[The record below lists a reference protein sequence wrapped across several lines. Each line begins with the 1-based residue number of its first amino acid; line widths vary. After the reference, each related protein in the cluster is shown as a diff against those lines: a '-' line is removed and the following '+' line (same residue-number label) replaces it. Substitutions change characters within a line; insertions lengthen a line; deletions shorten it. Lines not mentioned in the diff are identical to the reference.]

1 MGRFGHPLQEQLAE
15 KLEALFAEPKAAQPM
30 PDEYEAW
37 AEQAKG
43 DPELAATVAPM
54 LEAARRDVTTGKP
67 KRGPGRPP
75 KAKAD

>member
-1 MGRFGHPLQEQLAE
+1 MGRVGHPLQEQLAE
-15 KLEALFAEPKAAQPM
+15 KLEALFAEPTQAAQPM

-54 LEAARRDVTTGKP
+54 LEAAGRDITTGKP
-67 KRGPGRPP
+67 KRGPGRP
-75 KAKAD
+75 KKAD